1 MHFDQLVY
9 QIFTVGFILIGTV
22 TNIISAIVYSSRR
35 LRKTSYSTYL
45 FVLAVADLCT
55 TIAGNSR
62 LTLMYFDLS
71 WLVPGE
77 YLNKY
82 KGFDVREVSLVSCR
96 LHIFLTYYFTQLAS
110 IILCFVNLDRVFG
123 VVASK
128 SITRKT
134 ARMMVLGAM
143 AILFVVNIHFLL
155 FMGDFNDEKDAVY
168 FLEYQAN
175 QTVSHF
181 DNSSVIVVSKSS
193 RFQFSYKPIN
203 S

>member
-1 MHFDQLVY
+1 MHIDQLVY

-22 TNIISAIVYSSRR
+22 TNIISAIVYSSKR

-62 LTLMYFDLS
+62 LTLMYYDLS
-71 WLVPGE
+71 WLVPGD

-82 KGFDVREVSLVSCR
+82 NGFDVRELSLVSCR
-96 LHIFLTYYFTQLAS
+96 LHIFFTYYFTQLAS
-110 IILCFVNLDRVFG
+110 TILCFVNLDRVFG

-155 FMGDFNDEKDAVY
+155 FMGDFDDDKDAVY
-168 FLEYQAN
+168 FLGYQAN
-175 QTVSHF
+175 QTVRDF
-181 DNSSVIVVSKSS
+181 DNRSIIVVSE
-193 RFQFSYKPIN
+193 FLLNMF
-203 S
+203 